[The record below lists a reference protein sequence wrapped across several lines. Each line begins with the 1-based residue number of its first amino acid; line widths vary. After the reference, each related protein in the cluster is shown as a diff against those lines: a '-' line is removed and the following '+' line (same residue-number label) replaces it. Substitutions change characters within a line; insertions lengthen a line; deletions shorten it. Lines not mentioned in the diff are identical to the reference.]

1 MIYIENTT
9 DLQRMMIPVSVKDT
23 SALGESYRFVLYNT
37 INLTRPLE
45 EYVRTGGDFNRDFS
59 LDFAISG
66 DLRLSDGGSFYI
78 FNLSLYDALPTGS
91 YEYAFIGGEKI
102 LSKGVAMVGEIKNND
117 EQYNKEIQYEQYGE

>member
-9 DLQRMMIPVSVKDT
+9 DLQRMRIPVSVADT
-23 SALGESYRFVLYNT
+23 NALGATYRFILYNT
-37 INLTRPLE
+37 INLSRPLE
-45 EYVRTGGDFNRDFS
+45 EYVRTGGDFNNDFS

-66 DLRLSDGGSFYI
+66 DLRLSDGGSFYL
-78 FNLSLYDALPTGS
+78 FDLGLYETLPTGS

>member
-9 DLQRMMIPVSVKDT
+9 DLQRMMIPVSVRDT
-23 SALGESYRFVLYNT
+23 SALGESYRFILYNT
-37 INLTRPLE
+37 INLSKPLE

-117 EQYNKEIQYEQYGE
+117 SQYNKEIQYEQYGE